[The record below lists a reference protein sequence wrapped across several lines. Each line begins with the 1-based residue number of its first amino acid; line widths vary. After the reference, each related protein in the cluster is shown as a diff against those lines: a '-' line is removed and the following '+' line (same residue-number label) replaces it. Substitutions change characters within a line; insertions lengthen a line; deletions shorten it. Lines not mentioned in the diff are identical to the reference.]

1 MCGWPGLWGGK
12 DEHREGRGS
21 PGEVV
26 NGHRKSP
33 PRGDSS
39 SDGEGLGAH
48 PSSRPRQVGNLLAR
62 ATLCL
67 GKKESV
73 APLLTSDDG

>member
-1 MCGWPGLWGGK
+1 M
-12 DEHREGRGS
+12 
-21 PGEVV
+21 

-33 PRGDSS
+33 PRGGSS
-39 SDGEGLGAH
+39 QDGEGPGAH
-48 PSSRPRQVGNLLAR
+48 PSSRPRQIGSLLAR
-62 ATLCL
+62 ATLRL

>member
-12 DEHREGRGS
+12 GEHREGRGS

-33 PRGDSS
+33 PHIGSS
-39 SDGEGLGAH
+39 QDGEGPGAH
-48 PSSRPRQVGNLLAR
+48 PSSRPRQTGSLLAR
-62 ATLCL
+62 GTLRL